1 MPIKSTLT
9 NLVWFVGVL
18 GALYTFYKTI
28 GSKLL
33 KMAYK
38 HLMDEHNK
46 ALDKIDVSLKLII
59 ENQARHSKELGVMAV
74 AQKAL
79 FSENNI
85 MWWRSSEFD
94 GTTIEVGEKTAEFLK
109 VDSSELLGTNW
120 FNHVPQKEQKGL
132 MEAYKESFTLK
143 RDFNYEYTFIKG
155 DGSKVRLNA
164 YAKKPDYGDW
174 FGILKAV

>member
-1 MPIKSTLT
+1 MPLKSLLT
-9 NLVWFVGVL
+9 NLGWFAGVL

-28 GSKLL
+28 GAKLL

-46 ALDKIDVSLKLII
+46 ALTGINKNLELII
-59 ENQARHSKELGVMAV
+59 ANQVEHSKELGVLTI

-85 MWWRSSEFD
+85 MWWRSSEID
-94 GTTIEVGEKTAEFLK
+94 GTTIEVGDKTAEFLR

-132 MEAYKESFTLK
+132 MEAYKESLSLK
-143 RDFNYEYTFIKG
+143 RDFNYEYTFIRG
-155 DGSKVRLNA
+155 DKSTVRISA
-164 YAKKPDYGDW
+164 HAKKPNNGDW